1 MQNILIID
9 NSHKTVN
16 LLNLIVAEF
25 TNYQAIAETKK
36 NIIINLIETT
46 NFEYII
52 IDHIIEHSDEII
64 NYILNRNPK
73 QKVILL
79 SDHIKCPISCE
90 NCFNLFQFV
99 RIIKPVKPRTILN
112 YLNYSNDFLCPNK
125 DKLNSI
131 NTVNAF
137 FDFINLEDNSF
148 YKNKELVD
156 NKIIIIKSITKNMNI
171 NEILKIENLVN
182 ESYFKME
189 VNENNEIEIT
199 VK

>member
-1 MQNILIID
+1 MHNILIID
-9 NSHKTVN
+9 LSHKTVS
-16 LLNLIVAEF
+16 LLNLIVTEF
-25 TNYQAIAETKK
+25 TNYQTTVETKK
-36 NIIINLIETT
+36 SNVINLIDNTV
-46 NFEYII
+46 FEYII

-79 SDHIKCPISCE
+79 SDHIKCPVSCDE
-90 NCFNLFQFV
+90 CFNLFQFV

-112 YLNYSNDFLCPNK
+112 YLNGTNDFICPNK
-125 DKLNSI
+125 DKLKSV
-131 NTVNAF
+131 NTLETL
-137 FDFINLEDNSF
+137 FDFINLEDYSF
-148 YKNKELVD
+148 YKNKELIV
-156 NKIIIIKSITKNMNI
+156 NKIIIKSITNNMNI